1 MSRGDLQEMEV
12 GTKQSKTA
20 VNANAKAAEAMPHLS
35 GSTPGQTSGWEDLGG
50 PTPENYK
57 SDDDSAKLK
66 TPGATLK
73 QVRDVVNKG
82 AKVAEPMKSV
92 KEEEELEDEDLI
104 DEENEEGSFQHCW
117 MGSENL
123 DIIKALQKGKGGKKD
138 ILNITIEGR
147 LVDAFE
153 TPNVVGVI
161 EGTDPELKNEYVIYS
176 AHYDHVGIGRP
187 DAEGDTIYNGA
198 RDNAIGTAGV
208 LAAVEHLSKYPTKRS
223 ALFISF
229 TGEEKGLLGS
239 KWFAKHPPFPLKQII
254 YCFNIDNAGYND
266 TSLVTVFG
274 LGRTTAERHMMD
286 ACKTFGLRAIDDP
299 APEQGLFDR
308 SDNVSFAEKGIPAP
322 TFSMGFTAFD
332 EEIFKYY
339 HQASDEADSMD
350 YPYLLKYIRSF
361 LLSGR
366 FIANDPAKP
375 FWTKGDKYY
384 DVGVELY
391 GL

>member
-1 MSRGDLQEMEV
+1 MNTQD
-12 GTKQSKTA
+12 KA
-20 VNANAKAAEAMPHLS
+20 VIDA
-35 GSTPGQTSGWEDLGG
+35 
-50 PTPENYK
+50 
-57 SDDDSAKLK
+57 LK
-66 TPGATLK
+66 
-73 QVRDVVNKG
+73 
-82 AKVAEPMKSV
+82 
-92 KEEEELEDEDLI
+92 
-104 DEENEEGSFQHCW
+104 
-117 MGSENL
+117 
-123 DIIKALQKGKGGKKD
+123 KGKGKKKNNMS
-138 ILNITIEGR
+138 ISIAGQV
-147 LVDAFE
+147 VDAFE

-161 EGTDPELKNEYVIYS
+161 EGTDPKLKDEYIIYS

-239 KWFAKHPPFPLKQII
+239 KWFAKYPPFPLNKIA

-274 LGRTTAERHMMD
+274 LGRTTAERHMLD
-286 ACKTFGLRAIDDP
+286 ACKAFGLRAIDDP
-299 APEQGLFDR
+299 APEQNLFDR

-332 EEIFKYY
+332 DEIYKYY
-339 HQASDEADSMD
+339 HQASDEADSVD

-366 FIANDPAKP
+366 FIANDAKKP

-384 DVGVELY
+384 DKGVELY
-391 GL
+391 GKELID